1 MVQKYIFS
9 DLIQKSSMETE
20 IDNKPPGFKVTLL
33 ILAIICLSFVI
44 YYSVMSILGP
54 GRKLAAI
61 KNELGTARIEKKET
75 DERIYSDSAYLRL
88 LKDRAFLQARIVLAE
103 TDSIYFTINLSD
115 STANIE
121 ISGVSVHTAKIS
133 SIRASKILMKGDEN
147 IIISMLSTPFT
158 ISSDIAT
165 IRKEPVMIKMAP
177 KDTSEYKPDMMPD
190 TSLTEPVN
198 YIMEMTNGTKIYV
211 YQEEVEKFSDRMNLF
226 SFDINDR
233 FRETW
238 RSLKRVFLFKVP
250 EYHPYIKLRV
260 PRSDA
265 EIIYR
270 AIPKY
275 GQVAVFR

>member
-1 MVQKYIFS
+1 
-9 DLIQKSSMETE
+9 METE
-20 IDNKPPGFKVTLL
+20 IDNKPTGLKVTFL

-44 YYSVMSILGP
+44 YYSVMSMLGP

-61 KNELGTARIEKKET
+61 KNEFGPARIENNET
-75 DERIYSDSAYLRL
+75 DERIFSDSAYLKW
-88 LKDRAFLQARIVLAE
+88 LKDRAFLQARIVMAE

-121 ISGVSVHTAKIS
+121 ISGVSVHTAKMS
-133 SIRASKILMKGDEN
+133 SIRASRILMKGNEN
-147 IIISMLSTPFT
+147 IIISMLATPFT

-165 IRKEPVMIKMAP
+165 IRKEPVMIKIAP

-190 TSLTEPVN
+190 TSITEPVN

-211 YQEEVEKFSDRMNLF
+211 YQEEEEKFSDRMNLF

-238 RSLKRVFLFKVP
+238 RSLKRVALFKVP
-250 EYHPYIKLRV
+250 EYHPYIKIRL

-265 EIIYR
+265 KIIYR
-270 AIPKY
+270 AIPEY